1 MHVNPSLQEDL
12 GSKSSYQKDDDSLG
26 YSTFCHLDKTLTK
39 WANDNL
45 KGDDLKAAPQVI
57 AELAPYVDGNITIN

>member
-1 MHVNPSLQEDL
+1 MRIDEMNLNPSLQEDL

-39 WANDNL
+39 WANDN
-45 KGDDLKAAPQVI
+45 KQHQAAAPSEI
-57 AELAPYVDGNITIN
+57 NIV